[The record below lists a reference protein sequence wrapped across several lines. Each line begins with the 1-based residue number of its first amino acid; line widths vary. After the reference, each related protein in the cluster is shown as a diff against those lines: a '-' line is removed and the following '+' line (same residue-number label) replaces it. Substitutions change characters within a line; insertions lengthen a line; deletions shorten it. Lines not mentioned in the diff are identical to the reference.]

1 MLTFYWTPADRLLK
15 FITELGKRP
24 HIKSATVSTIRSQ
37 AAKHTAL
44 QRWQRKNPPRRSHLQ
59 ILPKAPSIPNDGR
72 VSPLTILG
80 AGRVDPF
87 DSLPI
92 KSQPYIYKLLDYC
105 KILLFIC
112 LT

>member
-37 AAKHTAL
+37 AAKHTVL
-44 QRWQRKNPPRRSHLQ
+44 QRRQRNNPSRRSHLP
-59 ILPKAPSIPNDGR
+59 IFLKAPSIPNDGR

-87 DSLPI
+87 DCLPI
-92 KSQPYIYKLLDYC
+92 KSQTYIYKLLDYC
-105 KILLFIC
+105 KF
-112 LT
+112 

>member
-44 QRWQRKNPPRRSHLQ
+44 QRRQRNNPPRRSHLQ
-59 ILPKAPSIPNDGR
+59 TLLKAPSIPNDGR
-72 VSPLTILG
+72 VSPLTMLG

-87 DSLPI
+87 DCLPV
-92 KSQPYIYKLLDYC
+92 KSQPYLYKLLDHC
-105 KILLFIC
+105 KI
-112 LT
+112 